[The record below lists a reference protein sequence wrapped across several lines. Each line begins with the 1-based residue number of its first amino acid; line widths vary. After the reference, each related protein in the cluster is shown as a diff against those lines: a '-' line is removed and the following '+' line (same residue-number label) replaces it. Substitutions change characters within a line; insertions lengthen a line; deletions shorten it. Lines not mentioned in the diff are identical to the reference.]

1 MARRWFDLV
10 PDDYEP
16 LHVPPDFAPRPPR
29 PLLSATA
36 GRARRTAM
44 PIRSASSTLHAL
56 HAGAQQSMLSQLN
69 EQAGQSPPPTAAAD
83 AGAAPAPTPRV
94 ASWSRRVSAVPMPGR
109 PLPPGVVAVVGALRR
124 SSGAPPQGQLRFR
137 VAQPY
142 ALDGVRRLVVRVKP
156 QKPHSAGP
164 HSLTAGA
171 GAGAGAGTGAAAVP
185 PSATA
190 ARGRRTNLPGSAR
203 EANSDS
209 DTEEDEEA
217 TTRRVRGEQSHAD
230 AVVADEAK
238 AHEQAHGR
246 TQQQPPLKRAR
257 TLLGATPDMPLQM
270 QRPPRAHV
278 IMSQQ
283 RLTAL
288 LQQQHQ
294 RKA

>member
-56 HAGAQQSMLSQLN
+56 HAGTRPSMLSQLN
-69 EQAGQSPPPTAAAD
+69 EQAAQSPPPVAAAD
-83 AGAAPAPTPRV
+83 AGAAPAPTPRM
-94 ASWSRRVSAVPMPGR
+94 ASWGRRVSAVPMPGR

-124 SSGAPPQGQLRFR
+124 SSGAPSQGQLRFR

-142 ALDGVRRLVVRVKP
+142 ALDGVRKLVVRVKP
-156 QKPHSAGP
+156 QKPHSAGLAAVP
-164 HSLTAGA
+164 AGA
-171 GAGAGAGTGAAAVP
+171 GATAAAAP
-185 PSATA
+185 PPTTA
-190 ARGRRTNLPGSAR
+190 ARGRRTNLPESAR

-217 TTRRVRGEQSHAD
+217 VTRRVRGDAAVDEGKQEQSH
-230 AVVADEAK
+230 
-238 AHEQAHGR
+238 GR
-246 TQQQPPLKRAR
+246 TQQPPLKRAR
-257 TLLGATPDMPLQM
+257 TLLGATPDLPLQM

-283 RLTAL
+283 RLAAL
-288 LQQQHQ
+288 IQQQ

>member
-56 HAGAQQSMLSQLN
+56 HAGTRPSMLSQLN
-69 EQAGQSPPPTAAAD
+69 EQAAQSPPPSAAAAD

-94 ASWSRRVSAVPMPGR
+94 ASWGRRVSAVPMPGR

-124 SSGAPPQGQLRFR
+124 SSGAPSQGQLRFR

-156 QKPHSAGP
+156 QKPHSAG
-164 HSLTAGA
+164 L
-171 GAGAGAGTGAAAVP
+171 AAVP
-185 PSATA
+185 AGADAAAAPPPTTAT
-190 ARGRRTNLPGSAR
+190 RGRRTNLPGSAR

-217 TTRRVRGEQSHAD
+217 VTRRVRGGAAVDEGKQQQQEQSH
-230 AVVADEAK
+230 
-238 AHEQAHGR
+238 GR
-246 TQQQPPLKRAR
+246 AQQPPLKRAR
-257 TLLGATPDMPLQM
+257 TLLGATPDLPLQM

-283 RLTAL
+283 RLAAL
-288 LQQQHQ
+288 IQQQQ